1 MRYAIL
7 NNENRVVNIVQ
18 REGRQDWVTPQGYR
32 AVPCPNEQIGI
43 GYVFEGDIFYATQ
56 SLPGEPLGSRI
67 YKALYPFLITFS
79 VLSALT
85 VVVGLGLWLYQ
96 TISGQ
101 ALDWYKVAL
110 WGFLGCWV
118 FPGLLIGLG
127 VWVARLER
135 PENN

>member
-7 NNENRVVNIVQ
+7 NNENRVINIIQ
-18 REGRQDWVTPQGYR
+18 REGQHGWVTPQGYR

-43 GYVFEGDIFYATQ
+43 GYVLEGDTFYATQ
-56 SLPGEPLGSRI
+56 SLKGEPWALRI

-85 VVVGLGLWLYQ
+85 VIVGLGLWLYQ
-96 TISGQ
+96 ALSGQ
-101 ALDWYKVAL
+101 TLDWHKVAL
-110 WGFLGCWV
+110 WGFFGCWV
-118 FPGLLIGLG
+118 FPGVLIGLG

-135 PENN
+135 LEQ